1 VVKKLE
7 EQIDQMVY
15 NLLGLTAGEIAI
27 GEGGGLVSLIA
38 KRYYIVSVNA
48 AVPVKISSFCP

>member
-15 NLLGLTAGEIAI
+15 NLPGLSADEIAI
-27 GEGGGLVSLIA
+27 VEGGSLVSLIA

-48 AVPVKISSFCP
+48 AGPVKISGFCP